1 MYIHN
6 YLTHSNQNN
15 IENLDISKSF
25 FFNLSYVS
33 AYFPR
38 FLTVEMSICVL
49 ACMFSFSRGQ
59 SLRVHMYTLYIES
72 HFNSSTCVHDYFD
85 GMAKLQT
92 YQHYFI
98 HPPSTHIDLIAK
110 YAKWTILKYYLFITQ
125 KINVF
130 QIWKTAK
137 NPSVRFFSYQILV
150 SGYLILIIKLLWDSG
165 QIISRSS
172 TCQNE
177 ARCRRRINSF
187 DFNFRYEFL

>member
-1 MYIHN
+1 MYTHN
-6 YLTHSNQNN
+6 YLTHLNQNN

-25 FFNLSYVS
+25 FKNVSYVS
-33 AYFPR
+33 AYLSL

-110 YAKWTILKYYLFITQ
+110 YAKWTILIYYFIYY
-125 KINVF
+125 K
-130 QIWKTAK
+130 K
-137 NPSVRFFSYQILV
+137 NQCVSNMEDCKKPICPGFFFYQILV
-150 SGYLILIIKLLWDSG
+150 SGYLILIIKLL
-165 QIISRSS
+165 
-172 TCQNE
+172 
-177 ARCRRRINSF
+177 
-187 DFNFRYEFL
+187 